1 MAFPPE
7 FLRELEAR
15 NPIEEVASA
24 YVNLKR
30 RGKNLVGLCPFHN
43 EKTPSFCIYPE
54 NNSFFCFGC
63 NKGGDVISFVMGVEN
78 LDFPEA
84 VRWLAQRAGMTVP
97 EDGVDDSMS
106 RLRTRILEINR
117 ESGRFYYS
125 VLSTPEGKA
134 GVEYFRRRGLARSI
148 GVSNYHIHHL
158 EDVLREAEVVPA
170 VDQVECHPE
179 LTQVELA
186 DFCAGKGI
194 AFEPWSPLGAGKLLE
209 DPELLSIAASYG
221 KTVAQV
227 ILRWGLQRGFICI
240 PKSVHRERIE
250 SNAQVFDFELSA
262 ADMDRIFALNKNA
275 RVGADPETFPF

>member
-1 MAFPPE
+1 MN
-7 FLRELEAR
+7 LTTKKRLNDGREMPLFGLGVFRSKDGEETYNAVRYALDAGYRHIDTAAVYGNEASVGR
-15 NPIEEVASA
+15 AIHDSGIPREEIWITTKLWNDEIRAHNEEAALQAS
-24 YVNLKR
+24 LKR
-30 RGKNLVGLCPFHN
+30 LGTDYVDLYLIHWP
-43 EKTPSFCIYPE
+43 
-54 NNSFFCFGC
+54 
-63 NKGGDVISFVMGVEN
+63 
-78 LDFPEA
+78 
-84 VRWLAQRAGMTVP
+84 VREEQGYLRAWKKM
-97 EDGVDDSMS
+97 ED
-106 RLRTRILEINR
+106 
-117 ESGRFYYS
+117 
-125 VLSTPEGKA
+125 
-134 GVEYFRRRGLARSI
+134 FRRRGLARSI

-194 AFEPWSPLGAGKLLE
+194 VFEPWSPLGAGKLLE

-275 RVGADPETFPF
+275 RVGSDPETFPF

>member
-1 MAFPPE
+1 MADLQSPQDKIT
-7 FLRELEAR
+7 LRNGYGVPCIGFGTWKMPDGEVGIDAVHQALADGYR
-15 NPIEEVASA
+15 HIDTAAAYDNEE
-24 YVNLKR
+24 
-30 RGKNLVGLCPFHN
+30 
-43 EKTPSFCIYPE
+43 
-54 NNSFFCFGC
+54 
-63 NKGGDVISFVMGVEN
+63 
-78 LDFPEA
+78 
-84 VRWLAQRAGMTVP
+84 TV
-97 EDGVDDSMS
+97 
-106 RLRTRILEINR
+106 
-117 ESGRFYYS
+117 
-125 VLSTPEGKA
+125 GKA
-134 GVEYFRRRGLARSI
+134 LATSGLTREELFVTTKVWNTDRGYEPTLKAFEESRKKLHLDYVDLYLIHWPVREEQGYLRAWKKMEDFRRRGLARSI

-275 RVGADPETFPF
+275 RVGSDPETFPF